1 MAKKE
6 ISEEMMN
13 YNRFPGEH
21 VIVNKEQ
28 VLIGEKVFNLVYNYR
43 DGFDAEKLEQRFS
56 EVLTKYDYIIGDWGH
71 EQLRLKGFYST
82 SRKQMTDEEK
92 ISSVQDYID
101 EYCNYGCAF
110 FIIKR
115 LRGQES
121 KEVKDKDF
129 RPGRGDRNSNNSRR
143 NRKPNNKSNHQDNK
157 KQESNVSSSQDN
169 RKNEQQSNS
178 STHKKRPNRRK
189 NPNKKVAYTEEKVY
203 KIEEKKPHLNR
214 KVSEKNVQISKV
226 KKERHSFTIVQKE
239 DKGSN

>member
-21 VIVNKEQ
+21 VVVNKEQ

-129 RPGRGDRNSNNSRR
+129 RPGRGDRNNNSRR

-157 KQESNVSSSQDN
+157 KKQSNVSSSQDN
-169 RKNEQQSNS
+169 RKNEQTSNS
-178 STHKKRPNRRK
+178 STHKKRPNKRK

-203 KIEEKKPHLNR
+203 KIEEKKPHHSR
-214 KVSEKNVQISKV
+214 KTSEKNVQISKV